1 VASPL
6 QNVQLQ
12 ELVYHVGTGNVIIG
26 KELEIV
32 CGTGNV
38 AMNISY
44 GMSLSFGSNMY
55 PGW

>member
-12 ELVYHVGTGNVIIG
+12 ELVYHIGTGNVVTR

-38 AMNISY
+38 GAMNISY
-44 GMSLSFGSNMY
+44 GMSLSFWKQYVS
-55 PGW
+55 